1 MTTTS
6 GLVALSGALHEPSRA
21 STLVSAI
28 ADEVGRVTGLTA
40 SLVKLGECGRD
51 IGSALDRSELSDA
64 AHAIL
69 DRIERADVL
78 VVGTPVYRA
87 SYTGILKHLVDLID
101 QKALRG
107 TPVLVA
113 ATGGS
118 DHHSLVIEH
127 GMKPLF
133 AFFQAA
139 VLPVGVYAR
148 GDEIVDGLP
157 SEALRVRISDAVEA
171 GKALLPDVQ
180 NL

>member
-1 MTTTS
+1 MANTS
-6 GLVALSGALHEPSRA
+6 GLIAISGALHEPSRA
-21 STLVSAI
+21 SVLVSVI
-28 ADEVGRVTGLTA
+28 AEEVARVTGLTA
-40 SLVKLGECGRD
+40 SHVRLGECGRD
-51 IGSALDRSELSDA
+51 IGSALARSELDDQGSG
-64 AHAIL
+64 IL

-87 SYTGILKHLVDLID
+87 SYTGMLKHLVDLID
-101 QKALRG
+101 QKSLRG

-127 GMKPLF
+127 ELKPLF

-157 SEALRVRISDAVEA
+157 SEALRSRIADAVEA
-171 GKALLPDVQ
+171 GKALL
-180 NL
+180 LAG